1 MKNPGGRCILL
12 SLNGSPGSAAVGL
25 HGADQK
31 SCRLTPCRSLRMA
44 VPWTSTL
51 AQSPALF
58 SYVSMTLFPQRLPA
72 LCIQSK
78 RWQLANFV

>member
-1 MKNPGGRCILL
+1 MKNPGGRCGSL

-31 SCRLTPCRSLRMA
+31 SWCLRDLQ
-44 VPWTSTL
+44 VPSHGGALDKL
-51 AQSPALF
+51 AQSPAPF

-78 RWQLANFV
+78 RWQSANFV